1 MLEHKHPV
9 LRVSVPLSQVSA
21 VSGDTRGENSGCR
34 STMAHLGFLMNDNVE
49 NSLVVWK
56 IWILIFFLRGLD
68 HVSVPTEAHVGPVD

>member
-1 MLEHKHPV
+1 
-9 LRVSVPLSQVSA
+9 
-21 VSGDTRGENSGCR
+21 
-34 STMAHLGFLMNDNVE
+34 MAHLGFLMNDNVE